1 MSEQKPWRVVLSD
14 DSNQRYE
21 IDVDT
26 RETVP
31 YFWIA
36 ATTFRCERFGDGL
49 EISGYDAGRSV
60 ARVADEIAA
69 RFGLST
75 REIIGPDDVS
85 RAEFRDREFE
95 RSCQSNRLLVAEVT
109 RLRALE
115 ASFVSHVKVCGH
127 KALHEEAST
136 FQRKPRLRVAAM
148 LRAMH
153 EAPPM
158 FGPHT
163 QMVAFAEGALGVL
176 CDDGGKVSSAIVLAL
191 WSIMRWDNAAPPKW
205 DELPTETVLKVID
218 AAALRVGITAE
229 ER

>member
-1 MSEQKPWRVVLSD
+1 VSEKKWRIVLAD
-14 DSNQRYE
+14 DSNQRHE

-36 ATTFRCERFGDGL
+36 STTFRCERFGDGL
-49 EISGYDAGRSV
+49 EISGYDAGRAV
-60 ARVADEIAA
+60 ARVADAIAE
-69 RFGLST
+69 RFGIPM
-75 REIIGPDDVS
+75 REIVGPDDVS
-85 RAEFRDREFE
+85 RTEFRDREFD

-115 ASFVSHVKVCGH
+115 AVFVSHVNACGD
-127 KALHEEAST
+127 KALHEEVSSLV
-136 FQRKPRLRVAAM
+136 RKPRLRVASM

-158 FGPHT
+158 FGSHT
-163 QMVAFAEGALGVL
+163 EMVAFAEGALGVL
-176 CDDGGKVSSAIVLAL
+176 CDDGGNASNAIVLAL
-191 WSIMRWDNAAPPKW
+191 WSVMHWDKAAPPKW

-218 AAALRVGITAE
+218 AAALRVGITME